1 MFKIEKNNSKIGKY
15 LDDLIGQK
23 YESRRAF
30 CREYIQAT
38 GEEPTNETIN
48 NMSNRLAQIVKGND
62 LVKKHQVNVL
72 EVFGII
78 GLDTERFLG
87 IREEIV

>member
-15 LDDLIGQK
+15 LDDLISQK

-38 GEEPTNETIN
+38 GEEPANETIN
-48 NMSNRLAQIVKGND
+48 NILKVFYYITKNGKLCIELAVRD
-62 LVKKHQVNVL
+62 
-72 EVFGII
+72 
-78 GLDTERFLG
+78 
-87 IREEIV
+87 